1 MNFSVTSAIAKRL
14 LLYNLRHLPP
24 PPQILHN
31 LCFSFLLGIT
41 AVPRETENNAY
52 ATFFF
57 GGGGGQIR
65 CIMGNVQVS
74 SSILLSKGIFENGK
88 NLVSGRTASK
98 EKNGGWLIENESL
111 CKMNVRTVTDSVI

>member
-1 MNFSVTSAIAKRL
+1 
-14 LLYNLRHLPP
+14 
-24 PPQILHN
+24 
-31 LCFSFLLGIT
+31 
-41 AVPRETENNAY
+41 
-52 ATFFF
+52 
-57 GGGGGQIR
+57 
-65 CIMGNVQVS
+65 MGNVQVS